1 MFMRVAEVLQG
12 RLLNVSVF
20 QESVAYPI
28 GINTFPMYRVSC
40 ALGVLE
46 RLKLYDQI
54 FATVNVLLK
63 AKGLQ
68 LKAATVLDLTLFF
81 TQPFEA

>member
-1 MFMRVAEVLQG
+1 
-12 RLLNVSVF
+12 
-20 QESVAYPI
+20 
-28 GINTFPMYRVSC
+28 MYRVSC

-54 FATVNVLLK
+54 YTTVNVLMK

-68 LKAATVLDLTLFF
+68 LKAATVLDLTLIL

>member
-1 MFMRVAEVLQG
+1 M
-12 RLLNVSVF
+12 SVF

-28 GINTFPMYRVSC
+28 GTNTLPMYRVSC

-54 FATVNVLLK
+54 FTTVNVLMK

-68 LKAATVLDLTLFF
+68 LKAATVLDLTLIL